1 MAVGWV
7 PSLLCVVS
15 WALHVNAVS
24 VDCSVAPLSLSW
36 SNITVSANGLAVT
49 RGIEI
54 GIGTPNQIFSLRPST
69 TLNNTRIANVLD
81 CGSQT
86 NTSCVGG
93 KGGVFDSSKSS
104 TFVVSL
110 KNRWNGSAADTEA
123 ATGAYVYFNDVIDFQ
138 ANGTVRGYPL
148 VQNSDLI
155 SGPEAGL
162 PLGQNSS
169 FLAAVT
175 QAKVAPS
182 SVWGLDAGDRSLS
195 PRDGKLVV
203 GGYDASRIE
212 GNLKTFPLGTWTNQ
226 QPCPLQVKVA
236 QVSYTSPNIS
246 NAFLLPLTSDGVIAC
261 IEPQQQRFTF
271 LPSMVNNFTDITGYN
286 SSYPGLTFPAVSRP
300 NGALQI
306 TLDNG
311 YTTTIPN
318 DHLFTPQRGSDENG
332 QYVVTNSS
340 IFETGMVYNPYEDD
354 AEVQL
359 ILGGLY
365 LTYNYLVVDY
375 DYSQFQMAQT
385 VQGAEA
391 SNPEIVTVCEPNH
404 TTAGPNT
411 SGTRG
416 SSRAAAIGG
425 GTAGGVVGL
434 AAIAAL
440 CYFLIRKR
448 RRDHQRQDQKGAQQ
462 NSSSMA
468 MTPELFS
475 DERRPSELALVR
487 HLFSTQQLS

>member
-1 MAVGWV
+1 MYTISSIK
-7 PSLLCVVS
+7 PSDACT
-15 WALHVNAVS
+15 
-24 VDCSVAPLSLSW
+24 CSDETPL
-36 SNITVSANGLAVT
+36 A
-49 RGIEI
+49 
-54 GIGTPNQIFSLRPST
+54 
-69 TLNNTRIANVLD
+69 
-81 CGSQT
+81 
-86 NTSCVGG
+86 
-93 KGGVFDSSKSS
+93 
-104 TFVVSL
+104 
-110 KNRWNGSAADTEA
+110 
-123 ATGAYVYFNDVIDFQ
+123 
-138 ANGTVRGYPL
+138 
-148 VQNSDLI
+148 
-155 SGPEAGL
+155 GPEAGL

-212 GNLKTFPLGTWTNQ
+212 GNLTTFPLGTWTNQ
-226 QPCPLQVKVA
+226 QPCPLQVRVA
-236 QVSYTSPNIS
+236 EILYKLADGSK
-246 NAFLLPLTSDGVIAC
+246 AFLLPPTSDGVTAC

-271 LPSMVNNFTDITGYN
+271 LPSMVKVFAVITGYN
-286 SSYPGLTFPAVSRP
+286 SSYPGLTFPTVTRP
-300 NGALQI
+300 EGALQI

-340 IFETGMVYNPYEDD
+340 IFETGMVYNPFEVD

-375 DYSQFQMAQT
+375 DNSQFQMAQT
-385 VQGAEA
+385 VQGAQA
-391 SNPEIVTVCEPNH
+391 SNAEIVTVCEPNP
-404 TTAGPNT
+404 TAAGPST

-416 SSRAAAIGG
+416 ASRGAAIGG

-434 AAIAAL
+434 AAIAVL
-440 CYFLIRKR
+440 CYFLFRKR
-448 RRDHQRQDQKGAQQ
+448 RRDHQRQDQKGTQQ
-462 NSSSMA
+462 NFSSMA
-468 MTPELFS
+468 MAPELFS

-487 HLFSTQQLS
+487 HLFQSKS